1 MEALNPAQNYSKNN
15 LRHTYT
21 ANISAG
27 EEKCDVCRDMYLINR
42 N

>member
-1 MEALNPAQNYSKNN
+1 MEALNPAQYYSKSN
-15 LRHTYT
+15 LSHTYM

-27 EEKCDVCRDMYLINR
+27 EETCDVCRDMYLINM